1 MTMNSKRGLV
11 TGMALLALGGCLS
24 STSLGGSSGFASGS
38 AGVAGDAQGASP
50 ELPRCTAPLGT
61 VALVE
66 DQSRSFTRFGVDDP
80 RSVMRLLI
88 AQSGCFNVVDRGQ
101 GLTALRQEEQLTGG
115 KGQGEQNLVRAQ
127 YFLTSQ
133 LVTSDNNSGGG
144 GVDLSGLIPGGIG
157 STLSSL
163 AGSVGLQNAEA
174 QVVMFLTQT
183 DSGLQVAAAEGS
195 STNSDFSLRGNSWLG
210 RLGGGASAYGSTDQG
225 KVVVAALVD
234 GLNKLVAQ
242 LRTQGGS

>member
-1 MTMNSKRGLV
+1 MAMWK
-11 TGMALLALGGCLS
+11 TGLALGVSAMILSACLS
-24 STSLGGSSGFASGS
+24 STQVGGGSNLATGS
-38 AGVAGDAQGASP
+38 AGVAGDAQGAGP
-50 ELPRCTAPLGT
+50 DLPKCEAPLGT

-66 DQSRSFTRFGVDDP
+66 DQTRSFIRFGVEDP
-80 RSVMRLLI
+80 RSILRLLM

-101 GLTALRQEEQLTGG
+101 GLTAVRQEEQLTGG
-115 KGQGEQNLVRAQ
+115 KGQGDQNLVRAQ
-127 YFLTSQ
+127 YYLTSQ

-144 GVDLSGLIPGGIG
+144 GVNLGGLIPGGIG

-163 AGSVGLQNAEA
+163 AGSVGLQQAEA

-183 DSGLQVAAAEGS
+183 DSGLQVAASEGS
-195 STNSDFSLRGNSWLG
+195 AKNSDLSLRGRGWLG

-234 GLNKLVAQ
+234 GLNKMVAQ
-242 LRTQGGS
+242 LRAQGGS

>member
-1 MTMNSKRGLV
+1 MKSLRFFSMLTATVL
-11 TGMALLALGGCLS
+11 LGGCLA
-24 STSLGGSSGFASGS
+24 STELGGASSAVSGS
-38 AGVAGDAQGASP
+38 AGVAGDDAQGAGP
-50 ELPRCTAPLGT
+50 NLPKCGSPLGT

-66 DQSRSFTRFGVDDP
+66 DQTRSFRGFGVEDP

-115 KGQGEQNLVRAQ
+115 KGQGSQNLVRAQ

-144 GVDLSGLIPGGIG
+144 GVNLGGLLPGGIG
-157 STLSSL
+157 SALSALSS
-163 AGSVGLQNAEA
+163 SVGLQQAEA

-183 DSGLQVAAAEGS
+183 DSGLQVAASEGS
-195 STNSDFSLRGNSWLG
+195 AKNSDLRLRGNAWLG
-210 RLGGGASAYGSTDQG
+210 RLGGGASAYASTDQG
-225 KVVVAALVD
+225 KIVVAALID
-234 GLNKLVAQ
+234 GLNKLVTQLQAQ
-242 LRTQGGS
+242 AGS